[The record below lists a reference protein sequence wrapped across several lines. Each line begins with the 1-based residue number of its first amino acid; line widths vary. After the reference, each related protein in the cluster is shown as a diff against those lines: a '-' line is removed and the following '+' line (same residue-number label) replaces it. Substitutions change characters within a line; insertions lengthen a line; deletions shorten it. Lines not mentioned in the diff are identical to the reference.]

1 MSKVL
6 FSIPLDDHLQL
17 HMLIYSRIGSI
28 VSFIDGSLNFM
39 LSSDVTHYPF
49 QRTALK
55 TTAAALAL
63 PHGPRS
69 ASGSEALTSNV
80 YYACWLRTVSATGVA
95 PLVQRHRPAH
105 FTHPC
110 FPPPPSR
117 Q

>member
-49 QRTALK
+49 RRTALK

-63 PHGPRS
+63 LHD
-69 ASGSEALTSNV
+69 
-80 YYACWLRTVSATGVA
+80 
-95 PLVQRHRPAH
+95 PLLQRYR
-105 FTHPC
+105 
-110 FPPPPSR
+110 
-117 Q
+117 

>member
-55 TTAAALAL
+55 TTAAGEHGAAAQRGGLA
-63 PHGPRS
+63 R
-69 ASGSEALTSNV
+69 E
-80 YYACWLRTVSATGVA
+80 
-95 PLVQRHRPAH
+95 
-105 FTHPC
+105 
-110 FPPPPSR
+110 
-117 Q
+117 

>member
-28 VSFIDGSLNFM
+28 VSFIDGDGSLNFM

-63 PHGPRS
+63 HHD
-69 ASGSEALTSNV
+69 
-80 YYACWLRTVSATGVA
+80 
-95 PLVQRHRPAH
+95 PLLQRCR
-105 FTHPC
+105 
-110 FPPPPSR
+110 
-117 Q
+117 

>member
-55 TTAAALAL
+55 TTAAASAL
-63 PHGPRS
+63 PHD
-69 ASGSEALTSNV
+69 
-80 YYACWLRTVSATGVA
+80 
-95 PLVQRHRPAH
+95 PLLQRCR
-105 FTHPC
+105 
-110 FPPPPSR
+110 
-117 Q
+117 

>member
-55 TTAAALAL
+55 TTAAALVQSYDPLLSVAMRDT
-63 PHGPRS
+63 PESMWR
-69 ASGSEALTSNV
+69 V
-80 YYACWLRTVSATGVA
+80 LRA
-95 PLVQRHRPAH
+95 QHRGTCTA
-105 FTHPC
+105 
-110 FPPPPSR
+110 R
-117 Q
+117 

>member
-55 TTAAALAL
+55 LRWY
-63 PHGPRS
+63 PGH
-69 ASGSEALTSNV
+69 LTSRN
-80 YYACWLRTVSATGVA
+80 
-95 PLVQRHRPAH
+95 
-105 FTHPC
+105 FT
-110 FPPPPSR
+110 
-117 Q
+117 

>member
-6 FSIPLDDHLQL
+6 FSILLDGHLQL

-55 TTAAALAL
+55 TTMAALVQS
-63 PHGPRS
+63 HD
-69 ASGSEALTSNV
+69 
-80 YYACWLRTVSATGVA
+80 
-95 PLVQRHRPAH
+95 PLLQRCR
-105 FTHPC
+105 
-110 FPPPPSR
+110 
-117 Q
+117 